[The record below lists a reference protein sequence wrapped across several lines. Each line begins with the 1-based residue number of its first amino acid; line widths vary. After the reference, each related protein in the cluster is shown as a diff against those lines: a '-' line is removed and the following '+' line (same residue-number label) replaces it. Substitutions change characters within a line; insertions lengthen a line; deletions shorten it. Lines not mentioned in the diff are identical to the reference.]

1 MPPSL
6 LSRLIASMLKM
17 VNFKRLLE
25 QMAHRKIARS
35 AKGFVPAR
43 INKKYAVATRKV
55 QGKEITTLERRDKAA
70 NDHLA
75 FFHGGA
81 YIFEAAP
88 YHWRFA
94 QKIMDQHFCKATLV
108 DYPLAPEH
116 SYRDTFDMVEEAW
129 DLLFREYPGDRF
141 FFLGDSA
148 GGGLAL
154 AFAQKLAQESPAK
167 LPAGLIL
174 LSPWLDLTMSNPGV
188 KELERSDVILSTG
201 MLRHAGSLYARG
213 DDQHHYLLSPINGP
227 FEGLPMTIV
236 FYGTEELFYADC
248 LKMKSIVSPL
258 GPRFLFREYPGMQH
272 DWALLPLPE
281 SGLVVEEICS
291 FLKLLN
297 LSQTPPKASL

>member
-1 MPPSL
+1 
-6 LSRLIASMLKM
+6 MLKLL
-17 VNFKRLLE
+17 NFKRLLE

-43 INKKYAVATRKV
+43 ISKKYAVATRMV
-55 QGKEITTLERRDKAA
+55 QGKEIATMEHRGMAA
-70 NDHLA
+70 NDHLV

-88 YHWRFA
+88 YHWQLA
-94 QKIMDQHFCKATLV
+94 KKIMERHLCKATLV
-108 DYPLAPEH
+108 DYPLAPEY
-116 SYRDTFDMVEEAW
+116 SYRDTFGMVEEAW
-129 DLLFREYPGDRF
+129 DLLLREYPGDRF
-141 FFLGDSA
+141 FFMGDSA

-174 LSPWLDLTMSNPGV
+174 LSPWLDLTMSNPAV
-188 KELERSDVILSTG
+188 KDLERSDVILSTG

-227 FEGLPMTIV
+227 FEGLPKTIV
-236 FYGTEELFYADC
+236 FYGTEELFHADC
-248 LKMKSIVSPL
+248 LNMKSIVSPQ
-258 GPRFLFREYPGMQH
+258 GNRFLFREYPGMQH

-281 SGLVVEEICS
+281 SALVVGEICS
-291 FLKLLN
+291 FLKE
-297 LSQTPPKASL
+297 